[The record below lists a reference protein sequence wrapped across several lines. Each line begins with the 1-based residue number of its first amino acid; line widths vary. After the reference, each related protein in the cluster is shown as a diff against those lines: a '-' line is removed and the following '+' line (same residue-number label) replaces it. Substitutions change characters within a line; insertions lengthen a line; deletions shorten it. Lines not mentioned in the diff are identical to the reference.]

1 MTRDEIEELINDLL
15 SGYIYDV
22 LSPGLMKQV
31 EKVVDFE
38 TLEKHLVAEILTLTG
53 DRLVESRNEAAELV
67 GV

>member
-1 MTRDEIEELINDLL
+1 MTKDELDELVNDLL

-22 LSPGLMKQV
+22 LSPKLLKEV

-38 TLEKHLVAEILTLTG
+38 TLEKHLVAEILTITG

-67 GV
+67 GA